1 MSKLS
6 KRERQLILEAQ
17 RLLAEASGA
26 SGMADNPLFLLS
38 KAAEEE
44 IGTDTIEKSEKGELD
59 EQ

>member
-17 RLLAEASGA
+17 RLLAEASG
-26 SGMADNPLFLLS
+26 MADNPLFLLS

-44 IGTDTIEKSEKGELD
+44 VGTDTIEKSEKGELD

>member
-17 RLLAEASGA
+17 RLLAEA